1 MKYDTSK
8 LLDMLIRDEGMELKV
23 YKDTL
28 GIDTIGAG
36 RNLKDRPLTV
46 TQLQH
51 LGLSDMQDIYDNGIT
66 LYGARYI
73 LRIDVDIA
81 ERELLDAHPCVKNLN
96 APRQMVCVN
105 MAFNLGMPRLKLFKN
120 MWSAI
125 HRKDYERAAVEM
137 LDSRWAEQVKGRATR
152 LSDIMRTGELND

>member
-1 MKYDTSK
+1 
-8 LLDMLIRDEGMELKV
+8 MLIRDEGMELKV

-46 TQLQH
+46 RQLQH

-120 MWSAI
+120 MWCAI
-125 HRKDYERAAVEM
+125 HRKDYERAADEM